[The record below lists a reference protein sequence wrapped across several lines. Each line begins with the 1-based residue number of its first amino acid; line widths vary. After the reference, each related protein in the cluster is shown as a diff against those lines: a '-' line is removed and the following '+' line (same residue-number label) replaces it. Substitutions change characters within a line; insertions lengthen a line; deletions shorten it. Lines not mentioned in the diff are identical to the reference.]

1 MKVLGIDPGSRITGY
16 GVVELLGN
24 RLKYIDSGVIRTKE
38 KTFIKRLMIIFNE
51 IEKIMDQH
59 CPDEVAIENV
69 FMHRNADSALKLGQ
83 AKAAAICGTF
93 KKGVRVFEY
102 SAREVKLAVVGT
114 GAAEKGQVQDMVKLI
129 LAIKNQELKLD
140 ESDALAIAI
149 CHAHSH
155 PINTII
161 KEKVK

>member
-24 RLKYIDSGVIRTKE
+24 KLKFIDSGIIRTKE

-51 IEKIMDQH
+51 IEKLMDQH

-83 AKAAAICGTF
+83 AKSAAICGTF
-93 KKGVRVFEY
+93 KKGVSVFEL
-102 SAREVKLAVVGT
+102 S
-114 GAAEKGQVQDMVKLI
+114 LI
-129 LAIKNQELKLD
+129 HISEPKRLRRMAYAGL
-140 ESDALAIAI
+140 
-149 CHAHSH
+149 C
-155 PINTII
+155 
-161 KEKVK
+161 V

>member
-16 GVVELLGN
+16 GVVELIGN
-24 RLKYIDSGVIRTKE
+24 KLKLIDSGVIRTKE
-38 KTFIKRLMIIFNE
+38 KTFIKRLMIIFSE
-51 IEKIMDQH
+51 IEKLMDQH

-93 KKGVRVFEY
+93 KKGVTVFEY

-149 CHAHSH
+149 CHAHNH
-155 PINTII
+155 PINTMI